1 MQLCVDERT
10 VITPQKGPLVA
21 ASKTVIIM
29 SVSAASSS
37 SLASGGSGL
46 RVNNL
51 SLLSGN
57 PGSERQREGAAKT
70 PCKVQGDTDTEKSSD
85 NG

>member
-10 VITPQKGPLVA
+10 IITPQKGPLA
-21 ASKTVIIM
+21 ELSKTVIIM

-46 RVNNL
+46 RVNNQ
-51 SLLSGN
+51 SVLSGN
-57 PGSERQREGAAKT
+57 PGSERQREGAAET
-70 PCKVQGDTDTEKSSD
+70 PCKAQGDTDTEKSLD